1 MGVLQEVEL
10 LTGEE
15 GESLESKE
23 RESRQ
28 EVGWCEWQ
36 SQAPPPS
43 SSHWPTSVPVRPP
56 AIQKS
61 SSGPQREGSDCP
73 PTPFWALDAEL
84 PRTFTSVCPQPI
96 HQLKYLHG
104 TNSQADP
111 ESRQG
116 CGIYT

>member
-1 MGVLQEVEL
+1 MGMLQEVEL

-15 GESLESKE
+15 GESLESEE

-28 EVGWCEWQ
+28 VVGWCEWQ

-61 SSGPQREGSDCP
+61 SSGPQREGSECP
-73 PTPFWALDAEL
+73 PTPFWAPDAESAQDL
-84 PRTFTSVCPQPI
+84 HICLSSANLSAQILTQC
-96 HQLKYLHG
+96 QLSG
-104 TNSQADP
+104 
-111 ESRQG
+111 
-116 CGIYT
+116 

>member
-1 MGVLQEVEL
+1 MGMLQEVEL

-15 GESLESKE
+15 GESLESEE

-43 SSHWPTSVPVRPP
+43 SSPWPTSVPVRPP
-56 AIQKS
+56 LVPRGKVVSALQPL
-61 SSGPQREGSDCP
+61 SGHLMQN
-73 PTPFWALDAEL
+73 L

-96 HQLKYLHG
+96 CQLKYLH
-104 TNSQADP
+104 SASSRADP
-111 ESRQG
+111 ESRHG